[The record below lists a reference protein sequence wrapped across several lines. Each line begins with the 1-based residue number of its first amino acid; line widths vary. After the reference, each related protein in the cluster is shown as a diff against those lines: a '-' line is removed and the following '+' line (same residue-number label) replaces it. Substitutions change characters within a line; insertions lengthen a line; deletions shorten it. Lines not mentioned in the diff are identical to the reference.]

1 MRRREVFALFGAA
14 ALLPHAAAG
23 QQSDRMRRVGV
34 LIAWPED
41 SPSTRA
47 AVTSFTETLARL
59 GWIDGRNIRVEY
71 RYAAGDPAR
80 FKAYAA
86 ELVALS
92 PDALVA
98 SLTPGLAAL
107 REQTQ
112 KIPIV
117 FVLVADPVGQ
127 GFVQSLAKP
136 GGNITG
142 FSSFDPTLLGKW
154 LEMLKEVAPGLNRVT
169 VIVDPATSPAAM
181 YDAAI
186 APAAA
191 SLGIEVTFAEVHDLA
206 AIEMAMAAQAR
217 LPGGGLI
224 SAPGAFTQSR
234 VQAIAAMALRYRLP
248 LIGAYGIP
256 EAGGLMSYFFDTPD
270 LYREAA
276 GYIDRILRG
285 ANPAELP
292 VQRPTKYALVI
303 NGKTA
308 KALGLSVPQS
318 LLANADE
325 VIE

>member
-1 MRRREVFALFGAA
+1 MRRRDVVALFGAA
-14 ALLPHAAAG
+14 VLQPHAATA
-23 QQSDRMRRVGV
+23 QQLDRTRRIGV
-34 LIAWPED
+34 LIAWQED
-41 SPSTRA
+41 SPLTRA
-47 AVTSFTETLARL
+47 AVTGFTEALARA
-59 GWIDGRNIRVEY
+59 GWSDGRNIQVEY
-71 RYAAGDPAR
+71 RYEGGDPAR
-80 FKAYAA
+80 FKTYAA

-112 KIPIV
+112 KVPIV

-142 FSSFDPTLLGKW
+142 FSSFDTALLGKW
-154 LEMLKEVAPGLNRVT
+154 LELLKEVEPELKRIT
-169 VIVDPATSPAAM
+169 VIADPATSPAAM
-181 YDAAI
+181 YNAAI

-191 SLGIEVTFAEVHDLA
+191 SLGIDATFAEVHDLA
-206 AIEMAMAAQAR
+206 AVEMAMAAQAR
-217 LPGGGLI
+217 LPGGGLV
-224 SAPGAFTQSR
+224 SAPGGFTQIR
-234 VQAIAAMALRYRLP
+234 VPAIAAMALRYRLP

-276 GYIDRILRG
+276 GYIDRILKG
-285 ANPAELP
+285 AKPADLP
-292 VQRPTKYALVI
+292 VQQPTKFEFVI
-303 NGKTA
+303 NMKTA
-308 KALGLSVPQS
+308 KSLGLTVPPL
-318 LLANADE
+318 LLAQADK

>member
-1 MRRREVFALFGAA
+1 MRRRDIVALIGAGVLVGHGAA
-14 ALLPHAAAG
+14 A
-23 QQSDRMRRVGV
+23 QQLDRTRRVGV

-41 SPSTRA
+41 SSLARA
-47 AVTSFTETLARL
+47 AATGFSEALARA
-59 GWIDGRNIRVEY
+59 GWIDGRNIRIEY

-142 FSSFDPTLLGKW
+142 FSSLDTALFGKW
-154 LEMLKEVAPGLNRVT
+154 LELLKEVAPSLKRVT
-169 VIVDPATSPAAM
+169 VIADPATSPAAL
-181 YDAAI
+181 YNAGI

-191 SLGIEVTFAEVHDLA
+191 SLGIDATFAEVHDLA
-206 AIEMAMAAQAR
+206 AVETAMVAEAR

-224 SAPGAFTQSR
+224 TAPGGFTQSR
-234 VQAIAAMALRYRLP
+234 APAIAAMALRYRLP
-248 LIGAYGIP
+248 LIGAFGVP

-270 LYREAA
+270 LYRQAA
-276 GYIDRILRG
+276 EYIDRILKG
-285 ANPAELP
+285 AKPADLP
-292 VQRPTKYALVI
+292 VQQPIKFEFVI
-303 NGKTA
+303 NMKTA
-308 KALGLSVPQS
+308 KALGLTVPPL
-318 LLANADE
+318 LLARADN

>member
-1 MRRREVFALFGAA
+1 MRRREVLALFGAA
-14 ALLPHAAAG
+14 AALLPDAAAG
-23 QQSDRMRRVGV
+23 QQSDRRWRVGV
-34 LIAWPED
+34 LIAWAEG
-41 SPSTRA
+41 SQSTRA
-47 AVTSFTETLARL
+47 AVTSFTEALARV
-59 GWIDGRNIRVEY
+59 GWVDGRNIRVEY

-154 LEMLKEVAPGLNRVT
+154 LEMLKEIAPGLKGVT

-181 YDAAI
+181 YSAAI

-191 SLGIEVTFAEVHDLA
+191 SLGVAVTFAEVHDLVSV
-206 AIEMAMAAQAR
+206 ETAMAAQAR
-217 LPGGGLI
+217 VPGV
-224 SAPGAFTQSR
+224 A
-234 VQAIAAMALRYRLP
+234 
-248 LIGAYGIP
+248 
-256 EAGGLMSYFFDTPD
+256 
-270 LYREAA
+270 
-276 GYIDRILRG
+276 
-285 ANPAELP
+285 
-292 VQRPTKYALVI
+292 
-303 NGKTA
+303 
-308 KALGLSVPQS
+308 
-318 LLANADE
+318 
-325 VIE
+325 

>member
-1 MRRREVFALFGAA
+1 VLLRHTAA
-14 ALLPHAAAG
+14 A
-23 QQSDRMRRVGV
+23 QQLDSTRRVGV
-34 LIAWPED
+34 LIAWAED
-41 SPSTRA
+41 SPLTRA
-47 AVTSFTETLARL
+47 AVTGFTEALARA

-154 LEMLKEVAPGLNRVT
+154 LEMLKEIAPGLKGVT
-169 VIVDPATSPAAM
+169 VIADPATSPAAM
-181 YDAAI
+181 YNAAI

-191 SLGIEVTFAEVHDLA
+191 SLGIEMTLAEVHDLA
-206 AIEMAMAAQAR
+206 AVERAMAAQAR

-224 SAPGAFTQSR
+224 SAPGGFTQSR
-234 VQAIAAMALRYRLP
+234 VEAIAAMALRYRLP

-308 KALGLSVPQS
+308 KALGLTVPQS